1 MHACSGHAGCTWKA
15 TFGIMFIEFKHFKLL
30 IYMKHEFFLVKRF
43 LIGVSIL
50 CFQLAISLK
59 NLFCKEFRTDV
70 HATPLKVLT
79 SILVC
84 CALFL
89 SCTSYRIVDIN
100 QNPNYLLPPYLTK
113 SKMKKLLSGKKDL
126 HIKVTNALTKKS
138 GNATGNSAAV
148 IINQPDLKEI
158 EIYDSKDDAFCVQ
171 FRIYTKTGVFIGNK
185 VPLFIKLDYTTLETS
200 GSFDAKKIAS
210 FSDKLKTVLDN
221 LDEGKVYTKSGT
233 SQKLTLIAG
242 QKHRSYQLLEEIF
255 QQLPIPVKET
265 LAKYSYRTDKSLTYS
280 DLLPGMYLRAEKGT
294 IKGDVITWEDA
305 INYQVTRTESEQ
317 VTLSP
322 YTASFQ
328 ELDIGPATNIAS
340 VGIVIDASTT
350 NKASKY
356 MGLIT
361 PANFRSSAVN
371 AHPPCVINSTSKL
384 CNQTITLGNDF
395 SSYSTTILP
404 IYRGCDNP
412 LSISIVNNC
421 SNSTCWQF
429 NITPTNKIGLTP
441 FIKITDPYK
450 REKIIELQ
458 TTKEGYESS
467 FGADLIIR
475 RPYKNR
481 HAVIRHATKEL
492 KLHLFDLL
500 EFK

>member
-1 MHACSGHAGCTWKA
+1 
-15 TFGIMFIEFKHFKLL
+15 
-30 IYMKHEFFLVKRF
+30 MKHGTFSVKRF

-59 NLFCKEFRTDV
+59 NLFCKEFRTNV
-70 HATPLKVLT
+70 YAIPLKVLMLF
-79 SILVC
+79 IVC
-84 CALFL
+84 SAHFL
-89 SCTSYRIVDIN
+89 SCTSYRVVDIK
-100 QNPNYLLPPYLTK
+100 QKPNYLLPPYITK
-113 SKMKKLLSGKKDL
+113 SKMKKLLSGKKEL
-126 HIKVTNALTKKS
+126 HIKVNNALKKKS
-138 GNATGNSAAV
+138 GNATGNAAAV
-148 IINQPDLKEI
+148 IIDQPDLKEI
-158 EIYDSKDDAFCVQ
+158 EIYDSRNETFCVQ
-171 FRIYTKTGVFIGNK
+171 FRISSKTGVIRGK
-185 VPLFIKLDYTTLETS
+185 RVSLFLDLDYTTLETN
-200 GSFDAKKIAS
+200 GSFDAQKIAS
-210 FSDKLKTVLDN
+210 FTDKLKTVLDN
-221 LDEGKVYTKSGT
+221 LDEGKVYTESGT

-255 QQLPIPVKET
+255 QQLPIPVNET
-265 LAKYSYRTDKSLTYS
+265 LAKYSYRSDKSLTYS
-280 DLLPGMYLRAEKGT
+280 DLVPGMYLRAEKGT
-294 IKGDVITWEDA
+294 IRGDVITWEDA
-305 INYQVTRTESEQ
+305 TNYQVTRTESEQ

-328 ELDIGPATNIAS
+328 ELDIGPATNIAH
-340 VGIVIDASTT
+340 VGIIIDANTT

-371 AHPPCVINSTSKL
+371 AAPPCVINSTSKF
-384 CNQTITLGNDF
+384 CNQTIALGNDF

-412 LSISIVNNC
+412 LSISVVNNC

-450 REKIIELQ
+450 KEKIIELQ

-475 RPYKNR
+475 RPYKNS